1 MTTESFI
8 CPVKVNLSLAIKG
21 KRDDGYHEIETVF
34 QSLDYGD
41 RIFFKKEG
49 KYDEL
54 LLSGETVPPGE
65 ENLVIKAMKKVRE
78 KFSGIPSLKIFLEK
92 KIPAGTGL
100 GAGSSNAAVALLYA
114 CSLSENTVS
123 EKELEKIALEL
134 GSDVPF
140 FLKGGNAKAVG
151 RGEVLSFR
159 DFSIKG
165 VFVILIPE
173 IRVSTKEA
181 YESYDLT
188 SGREKYKRMI
198 FQYKN
203 EKFYNDFEAFVF
215 KSHSKLKYYRDSL
228 LDAGAEF
235 SMLSGS
241 GSSVYGFFVKNRLAE
256 EAVSRIKKSMKG
268 EKTKI
273 FTAGP
278 SECWNSLEDLRI

>member
-1 MTTESFI
+1 MTAESFI
-8 CPVKVNLSLAIKG
+8 CPVKVNLCLGIKS

-41 RIFFKKEG
+41 RICFKKEG

-54 LLSGETVPPGE
+54 LLSGEAVPSGE
-65 ENLVIKAMKKVRE
+65 ENLVIKALKKARE
-78 KFSGIPSLKIFLEK
+78 KIDGIPPLKIFLEK

-100 GAGSSNAAVALLYA
+100 GAGSSNAAVTLLYA
-114 CSLSENTVS
+114 CSLSENKVS
-123 EKELEKIALEL
+123 EKELGETALEL

-140 FLKGGNAKAVG
+140 FLKGGNAKASG
-151 RGEVLSFR
+151 RGEALSFR

-165 VFVILIPE
+165 VFVVLIPE
-173 IRVSTKEA
+173 IRVSTKQA

-203 EKFYNDFEAFVF
+203 DKFYNDFEAFVF

-241 GSSVYGFFVKNRLAE
+241 GSSVFGFFVKKRLAE
-256 EAVSRIKKSMKG
+256 EAVSRIKKCMKG
-268 EKTKI
+268 ERTKI
-273 FTAGP
+273 FSAGP
-278 SECWNSLEDLRI
+278 SERWNSLEDLRI